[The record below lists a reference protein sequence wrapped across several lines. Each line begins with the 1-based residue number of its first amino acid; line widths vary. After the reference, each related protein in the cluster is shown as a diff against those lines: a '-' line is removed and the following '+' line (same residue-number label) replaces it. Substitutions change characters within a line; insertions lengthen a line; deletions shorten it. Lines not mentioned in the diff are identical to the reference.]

1 MSILDHLSSIF
12 DLHLTWFKMTL
23 DYPMTDAIEA
33 TTLLPGYRVLDLSSS
48 MGAFCGKLL
57 RDLGMDVIKVE
68 PPAGDSTRREPPF
81 ANGHGHPE
89 GSLRFAYLN
98 AGKRSI
104 TLDIA
109 KENGR
114 KILLDLVARSDIV
127 LEDFEPGYLA
137 ACNISYD
144 VFVERKK
151 TLVLV
156 SLTGFGQ
163 DGPYAHFKTPDI
175 VGNAMGGLLYIS
187 GDPQMTPCSPPE
199 TQSYYYASLFASYGV
214 MLALWQREMRGIGA
228 WIDASIQAS
237 MALHEHVAFNYS
249 AEGRVMKRAG
259 SQHQHNAPANLFQ
272 CKNGWIALFVTQNH
286 WPILLRV
293 WEDHDPAL
301 DDPKWIN
308 SNLRR
313 QHADYINGQVT
324 SFTSRFLK
332 EDLAE
337 LMQKNGIPGLPV
349 HSPSEFMKDPHI
361 QARSFFSNV
370 THPVLGS
377 FAQPGCPFMID
388 GQRAAPS
395 PSPMLGQ
402 HNQEVFCGELGLSK
416 SELVELAAER
426 VI

>member
-1 MSILDHLSSIF
+1 MPATNTPTSLLS
-12 DLHLTWFKMTL
+12 
-23 DYPMTDAIEA
+23 
-33 TTLLPGYRVLDLSSS
+33 GYRVLDLSSS

-68 PPAGDSTRREPPF
+68 PREGDATRREAPF
-81 ANGHGHPE
+81 AKGDTDRE

-109 KENGR
+109 AESSR
-114 KILLDLVARSDIV
+114 KLLLDLVARSDIV
-127 LEDFEPGYLA
+127 LEDFTPGYLSTR
-137 ACNISYD
+137 NLGYE
-144 VFVERKK
+144 VLLERQNK
-151 TLVLV
+151 LILV
-156 SLTGFGQ
+156 SLSGFGQ
-163 DGPYAHFKTPDI
+163 DGPYAQFKTPDI

-187 GDPQMTPCSPPE
+187 GDPQMTPCNPPE

-286 WPILLRV
+286 WPILLKV

-313 QHADYINGQVT
+313 QNADYINAQVT

-349 HSPSEFMKDPHI
+349 NSPSDFIKDPHI
-361 QARSFFSNV
+361 QAREFFGIV
-370 THPVLGS
+370 KHPVLGT
-377 FAQPGCPFMID
+377 FAQPGCPFMVD
-388 GQRAAPS
+388 GKRDAPS
-395 PSPMLGQ
+395 PAPLLGQ
-402 HNQEVFCGELGLSK
+402 HNREVFCGELSLST
-416 SELVELAAER
+416 SELAALAAAG

>member
-1 MSILDHLSSIF
+1 MPGTNTPTSLLS
-12 DLHLTWFKMTL
+12 
-23 DYPMTDAIEA
+23 
-33 TTLLPGYRVLDLSSS
+33 GYRVLDLSSS

-68 PPAGDSTRREPPF
+68 PREGDATRREAPF
-81 ANGHGHPE
+81 AKGDTDRE

-109 KENGR
+109 AESSR
-114 KILLDLVARSDIV
+114 KLLLDLVARSDIV
-127 LEDFEPGYLA
+127 LEDFTPGYLSTR
-137 ACNISYD
+137 NLGYE
-144 VFVERKK
+144 VLLERQNK
-151 TLVLV
+151 LILV
-156 SLTGFGQ
+156 SLSGFGQ
-163 DGPYAHFKTPDI
+163 DGPYAQFKTPDI

-187 GDPQMTPCSPPE
+187 GDPQMTPCNPPE

-286 WPILLRV
+286 WPILLKV

-313 QHADYINGQVT
+313 QNADYINAQVT

-349 HSPSEFMKDPHI
+349 NSPSDFIKDPHI
-361 QARSFFSNV
+361 QAREFFGIV
-370 THPVLGS
+370 KHPVLGT
-377 FAQPGCPFMID
+377 FAQPGCPFMVD
-388 GQRAAPS
+388 GKRDAPS
-395 PSPMLGQ
+395 PAPLLGQ
-402 HNQEVFCGELGLSK
+402 HNQEVFCGELGLSA
-416 SELVELAAER
+416 SELAVLAAEG

>member
-1 MSILDHLSSIF
+1 
-12 DLHLTWFKMTL
+12 MTN
-23 DYPMTDAIEA
+23 TIEA
-33 TTLLPGYRVLDLSSS
+33 TTLLPGYRVLDLTSS

-68 PPAGDSTRREPPF
+68 PREGDATRREAPF
-81 ANGHGHPE
+81 AKGHTDRE

-104 TLDIA
+104 TLNIA
-109 KENGR
+109 AESGR
-114 KILLDLVARSDIV
+114 KLLLDLVAHSDIV
-127 LEDFEPGYLA
+127 LEDFTPGYLSA
-137 ACNISYD
+137 RNLGYE
-144 VFVERKK
+144 VLLERQKK
-151 TLVLV
+151 LILV

-163 DGPYAHFKTPDI
+163 DGPYAQFKTPDI

-187 GDPQMTPCSPPE
+187 GDPQMAPCNPPE
-199 TQSYYYASLFASYGV
+199 TQSYYYTSLFASYGV

-286 WPILLRV
+286 WPILLKV

-313 QHADYINGQVT
+313 QNADDINAQVT

-349 HSPSEFMKDPHI
+349 NSPADFIKDSHI
-361 QARSFFSNV
+361 QAREFFGIV
-370 THPVLGS
+370 KHPVLGT
-377 FAQPGCPFMID
+377 FAQPGCPFMVD
-388 GQRAAPS
+388 GKRDAPS
-395 PSPMLGQ
+395 PAPLLGQ
-402 HNQEVFCGELGLSK
+402 HNHEVFCGELGLSA
-416 SELVELAAER
+416 SELAVLAAEG
-426 VI
+426 II